1 MPEAEVEEVQLAEQD
16 EALVEDQVRVE
27 VLPSKTEV
35 GCAER
40 FTVGDGVGTE
50 SPLPPPPPPP
60 PPQETMNKILK
71 VMDSNFL
78 INLTQFNLCSK
89 LNYILIIVNI

>member
-1 MPEAEVEEVQLAEQD
+1 D

-40 FTVGDGVGTE
+40 FTVGDGVGAE

-60 PPQETMNKILK
+60 PPHAAITNRAVKAK
-71 VMDSNFL
+71 
-78 INLTQFNLCSK
+78 K
-89 LNYILIIVNI
+89 

>member
-1 MPEAEVEEVQLAEQD
+1 MPGSFIVTASEPEVEVEEVQDAEQD

-40 FTVGDGVGTE
+40 FTVGDGVVGVVGLL
-50 SPLPPPPPPP
+50 SPPPPPPP
-60 PPQETMNKILK
+60 PPQETINSILK
-71 VMDSNFL
+71 VIDSSFVF
-78 INLTQFNLCSK
+78 NLT
-89 LNYILIIVNI
+89 